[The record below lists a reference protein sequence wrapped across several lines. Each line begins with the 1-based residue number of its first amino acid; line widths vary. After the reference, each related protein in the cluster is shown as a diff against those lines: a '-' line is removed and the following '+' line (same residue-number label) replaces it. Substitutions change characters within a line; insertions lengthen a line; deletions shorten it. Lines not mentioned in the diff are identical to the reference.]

1 MWKHLIHEIQILK
14 AFWCYLFISIYEI
27 LYTLTYN
34 FCSSETLT
42 IRIWNPLFK
51 FLECYES
58 GIVMYTKRGKYIT
71 TKTLSTQKS
80 RLMYTIIVIILP
92 HFSDRFGSFLLEA

>member
-1 MWKHLIHEIQILK
+1 M
-14 AFWCYLFISIYEI
+14 
-27 LYTLTYN
+27 
-34 FCSSETLT
+34 
-42 IRIWNPLFK
+42 

-71 TKTLSTQKS
+71 TKTPSTQKS